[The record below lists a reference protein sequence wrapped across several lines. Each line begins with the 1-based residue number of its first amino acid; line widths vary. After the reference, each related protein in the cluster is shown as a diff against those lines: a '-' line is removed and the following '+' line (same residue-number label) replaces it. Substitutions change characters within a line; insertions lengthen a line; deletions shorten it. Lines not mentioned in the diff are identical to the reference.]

1 MKKRENIVIMV
12 VLVVMILAIVGVSYA
27 AFSYSKTGSKVNSIT
42 TGSITM
48 TYKETDNTIS
58 LTGALPTT
66 DKTGMVRMNPGEY
79 FDFSISSEITGDV
92 NINYE
97 ISAKKEDG
105 NTIDGRYIKLYLTRL
120 TDDGEEEALMVPE
133 TYNEES
139 SANDYTGRPV
149 NEMSLYTSSMN
160 SSESNNYRLR
170 MYVDE
175 SYNPQGDGGG
185 LTFSVRINVYG
196 KAGDKYVPLTT
207 QKILEDNELQ
217 EETTNMFNY
226 ASNGSY
232 IASITEEGPQYGSEP
247 SQVTNGLYSMNDEDG
262 VSYYYRGAVENNNV
276 QFGEYASDYYVYNY
290 SSRYFQSLETCQE
303 YNSSCSESN
312 RVKLANAGDKMYWK
326 IVRVN
331 GDGSLRLIYNGTS
344 TNPDNSDL
352 AHSFTV
358 GYTPYNLEFDNPK
371 YSGYTYDN
379 GTDSFIKKEVDTWYK
394 NTLGSS
400 SYDSKVTGGR
410 FCSDSSGYKLASEYD
425 VSEAMF
431 GDLTNV
437 YMYSSMGDRLA
448 NFQKNS
454 PGNNAPTLSCPS
466 TSESYGGSY
475 RLKAGLITADE
486 LTLAGESSYVVGN
499 SYLNPGESDYWYWS
513 MTPADFDNDDADVW
527 DEGEDLN
534 GSNVSS
540 NYAVRPVIN
549 VTTENGFT
557 SGDGTA
563 LSPYVIS

>member
-1 MKKRENIVIMV
+1 MKKRENIVIIV

-58 LTGALPTT
+58 LSGALPTT
-66 DKTGMVRMNPGEY
+66 DKTGMVRLNPGEY
-79 FDFSISSEITGDV
+79 FDFSVSSEITGDV

-207 QKILEDNELQ
+207 QEILEDNELQ

-226 ASNGSY
+226 ASNGMYLSGV
-232 IASITEEGPQYGSEP
+232 SEGQPQYATDE
-247 SQVTNGLYSMNDEDG
+247 SQKTTGLYSMEDEDG
-262 VSYYYRGAVENNNV
+262 ISYYFRGNVDNNNV
-276 QFGEYASDYYVYNY
+276 QFGQYDNDYYVYNY
-290 SSRYFQSLETCQE
+290 NNRYFQSLASCQE

-312 RVKLANAGDKMYWK
+312 KVKLANAGDKMYWK

-344 TNPDNSDL
+344 ASPDNSDL
-352 AHSFTV
+352 ANSYLIGQV
-358 GYTPYNLEFDNPK
+358 PYNLERNDPK
-371 YSGYTYDN
+371 YAGYTYDN
-379 GTDSFIKKEVDTWYK
+379 GTDSFIKKEVDTWYS

-400 SYDSKVTGGR
+400 SYDSKVIGGR
-410 FCSDSSGYKLASEYD
+410 FCSDSSGYREETMMGGSVFAS
-425 VSEAMF
+425 F
-431 GDLTNV
+431 
-437 YMYSSMGDRLA
+437 DRLGSA
-448 NFQKNS
+448 YGKVMGLEMQENVT
-454 PGNNAPTLSCPS
+454 PTLKCPT

-486 LTLAGESSYVVGN
+486 LVLAGESMGVVGN
-499 SYLNPGESDYWYWS
+499 SYLSIGGSNMYYWS
-513 MTPADFDNDDADVW
+513 MSPAYFGGGSAFVW
-527 DEGEDLN
+527 GEYGDLS
-534 GSNVSS
+534 G
-540 NYAVRPVIN
+540 NYVHNCIGVRPVISLL
-549 VTTENGFT
+549 TENGFT

-563 LSPYVIS
+563 SDPYILS

>member
-1 MKKRENIVIMV
+1 MKKKENIIIIV

-48 TYKETDNTIS
+48 TYTETDNTIS
-58 LTGALPTT
+58 LSGALPTT
-66 DKTGMVRMNPGEY
+66 DKTGTVRLNPGEY
-79 FDFSISSEITGDV
+79 FDFSVSSEITGDV

-105 NTIDGRYIKLYLTRL
+105 NTIGGEYIKLYLTKL
-120 TDDGEEEALMVPE
+120 NSDGEEEALMVPE

-276 QFGEYASDYYVYNY
+276 QFGEYTSDYYVYENVGLY
-290 SSRYFQSLETCQE
+290 YQSLE
-303 YNSSCSESN
+303 SCKEAN
-312 RVKLANAGDKMYWK
+312 VGFEDECTQVKLASAGDKMYWK

-344 TNPDNSDL
+344 ATPTNSDL
-352 AHSFTV
+352 VHSYAV
-358 GYTPYNLEFDNPK
+358 GQVPYNLEYDDPK
-371 YSGYTYDN
+371 YTGYTYDN

-400 SYDSKVTGGR
+400 SYDSKVVGGR
-410 FCSDSSGYKLASEYD
+410 FCSDSSGYREETAVGGNVFAS
-425 VSEAMF
+425 F
-431 GDLTNV
+431 
-437 YMYSSMGDRLA
+437 DRLA
-448 NFQKNS
+448 PVYGKLMGLEMQENVT
-454 PGNNAPTLSCPS
+454 PTLKCPS
-466 TSESYGGSY
+466 TTESYGGSY

-486 LTLAGESSYVVGN
+486 LVLGGETFGVVGN
-499 SYLNPGESDYWYWS
+499 SYLNPGESGMYYWS
-513 MTPADFDNDDADVW
+513 MTPAAFYYGYALVWSEFESLNDDIVT
-527 DEGEDLN
+527 N
-534 GSNVSS
+534 GG
-540 NYAVRPVIN
+540 AARPVIN

-563 LSPYVIS
+563 SSPYQLS